1 METVTQNQVLTQE
14 ELQTLKTIQDETQSL
29 IMELGEIELVKL
41 QLEDRKNN
49 AKKFLNELSEREKIF
64 TQSVFDKYGKV
75 SINPN
80 TGEIN
85 SLSNWSN

>member
-14 ELQTLKTIQDETQSL
+14 ELQTLKTIQQETQAI

-41 QLEDRKNN
+41 QLEDRKDN
-49 AKKFLNELSEREKIF
+49 AKKFLDELSEREKAF

-85 SLSNWSN
+85 SLPN

>member
-85 SLSNWSN
+85 SLSN